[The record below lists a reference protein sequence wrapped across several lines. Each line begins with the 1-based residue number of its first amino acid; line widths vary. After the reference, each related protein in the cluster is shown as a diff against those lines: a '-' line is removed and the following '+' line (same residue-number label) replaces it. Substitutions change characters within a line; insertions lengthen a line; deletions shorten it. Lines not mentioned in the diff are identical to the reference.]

1 MSIRNWIK
9 SRFRKKEAISADKKS
24 TIELSEKL
32 VSDINKLLTRLLEKG
47 DIKNARHDTIL
58 VCENLHLIKQLGTTK
73 YLLEDKGVLVIE
85 YGGIDKYFEN
95 IRIEKD
101 RDNTIKQLTGRK
113 LKYDTYWSVGLVVFG
128 DFVGYIPTIKTEDKM
143 ITEIRL
149 LRKSIDEKTSQDYN
163 YQKHHS
169 DMNTLILKLE
179 NEIDSLKTAQRPN

>member
-128 DFVGYIPTIKTEDKM
+128 VFVGYIPTIKTEDKM

>member
-47 DIKNARHDTIL
+47 DIKDARHDTIL

-128 DFVGYIPTIKTEDKM
+128 VFVGYIPTIKTEDKM